1 MSEKLIVHL
10 TFPLS
15 PRDDEYL
22 PFPPLKGGAGPC
34 EANCGA
40 LASAV
45 AAAAPDFSGYE
56 VASVRLD
63 GAAPSMM
70 SGKQFRGI
78 MRALHKGFALAP
90 RCELS
95 LKVAPLLMSADLVGS
110 LDSAFRLNLDL
121 DFVSAVDRELK
132 EVHALY
138 RYGAVQDMM
147 ELVRCFNIGEY
158 GFDVRYGLYRQT
170 PKTLVYSLDAA
181 IDLGP
186 THLTLSPF
194 AARPGSR
201 CDSEEKRGELPTVS
215 AEARAEL
222 LEAGRAHL
230 AEKGFE
236 EYAPGRFALPG
247 HRVAYWDLYASG
259 CALLGAGLGARS
271 AFEDMELLNTSNF
284 AAYVASPQDPAV
296 TVASSRILAEDETAR
311 EKACRAA
318 DLVDPHRL

>member
-34 EANCGA
+34 GAYCDA
-40 LASAV
+40 LASEI

-63 GAAPSMM
+63 GAIPSMM
-70 SGKQFRGI
+70 SGNQFRGL
-78 MRALHKGFALAP
+78 MRALHRGFALAP

-95 LKVAPLLMSADLVGS
+95 LRVAPLLMSADLIGS

-121 DFVSAVDRELK
+121 DFVSAVDKELK
-132 EVHALY
+132 TVHALY

-147 ELVRCFNIGEY
+147 ELVHCFNIEDY
-158 GFDVRYGLYRQT
+158 GFDVRYGLYHQT
-170 PKTLVYSLDAA
+170 PKSLVYSLDAA
-181 IDLGP
+181 LDLSP

-194 AARPGSR
+194 VARPGSR
-201 CDSEEKRGELPTVS
+201 CEAEEKAGELAAVS
-215 AEARAEL
+215 ADARAEL

-247 HRVAYWDLYASG
+247 HRVAYWEQYAAG

-271 AFEDMELLNTSNF
+271 AFEDMELVNTTNF

-296 TVASSRILAEDETAR
+296 TVASSRILSEDELAQEKSRRAEDLA
-311 EKACRAA
+311 
-318 DLVDPHRL
+318 DPHRV